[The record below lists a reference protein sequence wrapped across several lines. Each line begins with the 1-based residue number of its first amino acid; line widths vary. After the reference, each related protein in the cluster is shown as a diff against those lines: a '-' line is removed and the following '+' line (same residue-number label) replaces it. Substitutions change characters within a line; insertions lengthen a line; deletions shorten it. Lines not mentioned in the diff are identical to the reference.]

1 MKLVLFSDLH
11 LDTQFAWLG
20 SRDAARRR
28 REALRRALVRIVQL
42 AVEEQADALL
52 CGGDLYEHDRFT
64 PDTAAFLRG
73 AFESLHPTPVF
84 VAPGNHDWYGPQSL
98 YRRVAWTDNVHV
110 FAAAR
115 LEPVTLADGLTLW
128 GAAHCAPAGTGGF
141 LNDFH
146 VDRAG
151 IHLALFHGSESG
163 GLPDQGEDKLPH
175 APFDASD
182 LTRSGL
188 HHALLGHYH
197 VPRDAS
203 HHTYPG
209 NPEPLAFGETGVRG
223 AVLVTV
229 QTDGSVERARRVVAS
244 TAPHDLEVA
253 VDGCRSRGDIAAR
266 VAASLQHD
274 GGIVRVTLTGEIEP
288 EVDLV
293 AGDLTEIARQM
304 ESDPTIGSRLEAV
317 MVRFG
322 DLRPAYDFDAI
333 RGEATVRGQ
342 FVRDVLESELD
353 PPLRQRVLITGLRAL
368 DGRDDLEV
376 P

>member
-28 REALRRALVRIVQL
+28 RDSLRRALARIVQI
-42 AVEEQADALL
+42 AADERADALL

-64 PDTAAFLRG
+64 PDTAAFIRG

-110 FAAAR
+110 FAAPR
-115 LEPVTLADGLTLW
+115 LAPVTLAEGITLW
-128 GAAHCAPAGTGGF
+128 GAAHCAPAGTGNFLEGF
-141 LNDFH
+141 R

-151 IHLALFHGSESG
+151 VHLALFHGSENG
-163 GLPDQGEDKLPH
+163 GLGEQGDDKLPH
-175 APFDASD
+175 APFDAGD
-182 LTRSGL
+182 LVRAGL

-203 HHTYPG
+203 RHTYPG
-209 NPEPLAFGETGVRG
+209 NPEPLAFGEMGVRG
-223 AVLVTV
+223 AVVLTV
-229 QTDGSVERARRVVAS
+229 QEDGSVERHRRVVAS
-244 TAPHDLEVA
+244 TMLRDVEVE
-253 VDGCRSRGDIAAR
+253 VDGCRSRGDVAGR
-266 VAASLQHD
+266 VAAALQESE
-274 GGIVRVTLTGEIEP
+274 GIVRVTLRGALEP

-293 AGDLTEIARQM
+293 AGDLTEIARQL
-304 ESDPTIGSRLEAV
+304 ETDPKVGARFEAV
-317 MVRFG
+317 SVRFG
-322 DLRPAYDFDAI
+322 DLRPAYDLDAI
-333 RGEATVRGQ
+333 GGEATVRGQ
-342 FVRDVLESELD
+342 FVRDVLESALE
-353 PPLRQRVLITGLRAL
+353 PSLRQRVLITGLRAL
-368 DGRDDLEV
+368 DGRDDLEA